1 MEIMMPVLLD
11 AVASG
16 DLERSVVRAVEAKL
30 EAYACEQ
37 VEHLRDVVQQLVA
50 DIGAGIDRSVV
61 EMLAAVT
68 TTTGGNALDVQRQR
82 LQSLEAQASSGGI
95 VCRSCKQATVIVQQ
109 KQTRSAD
116 EGMTVFCSCRTCGKQ
131 WRLG

>member
-1 MEIMMPVLLD
+1 MDIIGPVLLD

-16 DLERSVVRAVEAKL
+16 DLEGSVMRTIERRL
-30 EAYACEQ
+30 EEYACDQ
-37 VEHLRDVVQQLVA
+37 VEHMRDVVQELVT
-50 DIGAGIDRSVV
+50 DIGDGIDRSVT
-61 EMLAAVT
+61 EMLASVK
-68 TTTGGNALDVQRQR
+68 DVAGDTDQDAHRQR
-82 LQSLEAQASSGGI
+82 LQSIEDQASRGGI
-95 VCRSCKQATVIVQQ
+95 VCRACNQATVIVQQ